1 MTETYD
7 YIVIGAGSAGC
18 VLASR
23 LSADPANRVLLL
35 EAGGKDWYPWI
46 HIPVGYFK
54 TMHNPLT
61 DWRYKTEP
69 DPGLDGRSIDW
80 PRGKTLGGSSA
91 INGLLYVRGQPQDF
105 DGWRQMGN
113 TGWGWDDVLP
123 LFRKAENQERGED
136 EMHGVGGPLSVSDMR
151 IRREICDRFID
162 AAVELGFPAR
172 DDFNGLEQE
181 GAGYFQLTAKNGMR
195 CSTAVGYLR
204 PARSR
209 ENLTIETHAH
219 THRILFDGKRASG
232 VRYDIKGRVMEARCR
247 GEIVLSAGA
256 IGSPQIL
263 TLSGIGP
270 GGTLQ
275 SLGIDPVAAARDVG
289 GNLQDHL
296 QIRMVFKTRDP
307 ITLNDQVNNPIK
319 KMLMGIEYML
329 YRRGPLS
336 MGASQVCAFVR
347 SRPEL
352 ATPDIQ
358 FHVQPLSADKPGK
371 GLHKFSA
378 FTSSTCQLR
387 PESRGVIEVVS
398 PDPHDYP
405 KIHPNY
411 LATETDRRAAIDGM
425 KLSRKFAGTDAL
437 APLISEEWLPGPEV
451 QTDEQYLAAARKIAQ
466 TIYHPVGTC
475 RMGVDDHAVVD
486 PRLRVRGVEGLRV
499 ADASI
504 MPTITSGNTNAPA
517 IMIGEKAAEMMLED
531 AKA

>member
-1 MTETYD
+1 MSETYD

-18 VLASR
+18 VVANR

-61 DWRYKTEP
+61 DWRYKTEA
-69 DPGLDGRSIDW
+69 DPGLGGRSLDW

-91 INGLLYVRGQPQDF
+91 INGLLYIRGQPQDF

-123 LFRKAENQERGED
+123 LFRRAENQERGED

-162 AAVELGFPAR
+162 AAEELGLPRR
-172 DDFNGLEQE
+172 DDFNGMEQE

-204 PARSR
+204 PARMR

-219 THRILFDGKRASG
+219 TQRILFDGKRAAG
-232 VRYDIKGRVMEARCR
+232 VRYDIKGRVVEARCR
-247 GEIVLSAGA
+247 REVILSAGA

-270 GGTLQ
+270 GGKLQ
-275 SLGIDPVAAARDVG
+275 DLGIEQVAESRDVG
-289 GNLQDHL
+289 SNLQDHL
-296 QIRMVFKTRDP
+296 QVRMVFKTKDP

-358 FHVQPLSADKPGK
+358 FHVQPLSADKPGE

-387 PESRGVIEVVS
+387 PESRGVINVVS

-411 LATETDRRAAIDGM
+411 LATDTDRQAAIDGM
-425 KLSRKFAGTDAL
+425 KWSRKFAATNAL
-437 APLISEEWLPGPEV
+437 SEIISEEWLPGDGV
-451 QTDEQYLAAARKIAQ
+451 KTDEDYLDAARKIAQ

-504 MPTITSGNTNAPA
+504 MPTITSGNTNAPS
-517 IMIGEKAAEMMLED
+517 IMIGEKLSDMVLED
-531 AKA
+531 NRG